1 MAAGTSED
9 LTDSKFQEELSW
21 CIENIEI
28 NLQTKKLSEK
38 QAKDIV
44 KTISSLKNPKNPLA
58 KKRQLMRV
66 SCGDYRAKMIKE
78 DKSFKMRTNVTSK
91 PKGIQKSIFLKR
103 QNNTSETIDSKKC
116 DQSGFKFN
124 FDVSERL
131 ENSEK
136 EPKEEEI
143 SEDLV
148 QVERFKLEK
157 SDNSFRFNF
166 SMN

>member
-78 DKSFKMRTNVTSK
+78 DKSFKMSK
-91 PKGIQKSIFLKR
+91 FSLNDLIRGAWFSFDKRKSSAASI
-103 QNNTSETIDSKKC
+103 I
-116 DQSGFKFN
+116 
-124 FDVSERL
+124 
-131 ENSEK
+131 
-136 EPKEEEI
+136 
-143 SEDLV
+143 
-148 QVERFKLEK
+148 
-157 SDNSFRFNF
+157 
-166 SMN
+166 